1 MRLDLFLKK
10 TTIIKRRTVAKEIVI
25 RGLVTS
31 NNKVLKPSSEI
42 LNDQILKLELGT
54 HVIEVKAIIETKNNK
69 EIVSFVLLSDE
80 KIEK

>member
-80 KIEK
+80 KLEK

>member
-10 TTIIKRRTVAKEIVI
+10 TNIIKRRTVAKEIVI

>member
-10 TTIIKRRTVAKEIVI
+10 TNIIKRRTVAKEIVI
-25 RGLVTS
+25 RGLVAS
-31 NNKVLKPSSEI
+31 YNKVLKPSSEI

-54 HVIEVKAIIETKNNK
+54 HVIEIKTIIETKNNK
-69 EIVSFVLLSDE
+69 EIASYVLLSDE